1 MRTMFVDGLLK
12 CLAGMT
18 TLEEVCSVTSEDW

>member
-1 MRTMFVDGLLK
+1 MRTMYVDGLLK
-12 CLAGMT
+12 CQAGIT